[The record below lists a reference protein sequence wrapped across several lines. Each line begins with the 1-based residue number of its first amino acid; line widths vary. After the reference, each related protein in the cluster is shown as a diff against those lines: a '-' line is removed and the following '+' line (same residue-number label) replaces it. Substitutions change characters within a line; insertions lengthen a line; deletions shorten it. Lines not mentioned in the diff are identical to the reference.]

1 MGDDSGVIGLLEAG
15 LRGTAL
21 RGKAI
26 ANNVANMN
34 TPQYRRYTVEF
45 EKALAEALESG
56 RGRGLDDLELD
67 VFQPRTTPVGP
78 HGNDVDLDVEIGEM
92 VKNGAAYK
100 TYVRLMAKAY
110 RQMELAMETG
120 R

>member
-1 MGDDSGVIGLLEAG
+1 MGDDANVIGLLEAG

-26 ANNVANMN
+26 ANNIANLN

-45 EKALAEALESG
+45 EKALAEVLASG
-56 RGRGLDDLELD
+56 DARELRD
-67 VFQPRTTPVGP
+67 VEMEVLQPRTAPAGP
-78 HGNDVDLDVEIGEM
+78 DGNDVDLDVEIGEM
-92 VKNGAAYK
+92 IKNGAAYK